1 MSLFGAASTGVNP
14 QSGSYLSREE
24 RIAMFKNASGR
35 RGYAGRSAGGGGGG
49 GEGDAAQRA
58 TVQATSAIVA
68 VNSMTSTIQQLQ
80 VTNQESVEQV
90 QVQVEKN
97 RQDIA
102 TLFTNIAE
110 AKQAELLEEKTQT
123 RQDRR
128 RIELGL
134 RAGAERMIEGL
145 GKAVKKTANA
155 LGNVAQKTMGP
166 VKGLLD
172 KLFELLGLLGAAWA
186 IDNLPAILNTIDEF
200 TANIPSVGEAI
211 ENALNFLTGTRGV
224 FTILDRMFQP
234 LKNIFRRIANK
245 AIDIGAWIARKT
257 GEIFRKIFTKIKDFV
272 VELFSS
278 LRRRLTNLLKNLN
291 PFKPPKPP
299 GAGAVDD
306 ALETAAKSG
315 DEVID
320 ATKAGAGAIDETKA
334 LTGTADEAAD
344 AAKPWWKKIG
354 DKFTSAWN
362 KLKSAGKAGTDW
374 VGARFN
380 DSKKLFGDLTD
391 KVKSLPDA
399 FTPKTSAKEQVGFL
413 EKMLSP
419 LSRIFGP
426 GGSKL
431 LKGMIGI
438 LSKIPGIGMLID
450 IAINKGLDGMDWTES
465 IIRGVSSGAA
475 GAVGAAAGAKAG
487 GAAGFVIGTAVPGIG
502 NVIGATI
509 GAILGGFLGAAAAGA
524 FGDEVGK
531 LAYKN
536 ATGKEPTANE
546 VLFDDQAN
554 AALGFLGD
562 SFGFEVPKDTDP
574 PEDAPRPRIELT
586 GLDTGNEA
594 LDNTVN
600 SVLDFKLPATNFSS
614 LLEPSSGSTP
624 DGMELSSYAKT
635 ADESSLNISELPP
648 NFIDQSSMPKTR
660 MEEPKGQAQ
669 AVPDFDTSDPT
680 MNSYRSTA
688 ELLFEVAS

>member
-49 GEGDAAQRA
+49 EGDAAQKA

-110 AKQAELLEEKTQT
+110 AKEAELVEEKTQT

-134 RAGAERMIEGL
+134 RAGAENMIEGL
-145 GKAVKKTANA
+145 GKAVKKTASA
-155 LGNVAQKTMGP
+155 LGTVAQKTMGP

-172 KLFELLGLLGAAWA
+172 KLFELLGLLGAAWV
-186 IDNLPAILNTIDEF
+186 IDNLPAILNAIDDF
-200 TANIPSVGEAI
+200 TADLPTVGEAL
-211 ENALNFLTGTRGV
+211 ENAINFLTGTRGV
-224 FTILDRMFQP
+224 FSILDRMFQP
-234 LKNIFRRIANK
+234 LKNILAKIGKK
-245 AIDIGAWIARKT
+245 AVDVGAWIARKT

-272 VELFSS
+272 VNLFIS
-278 LRRRLTNLLKNLN
+278 LKRRLTNLLKNLN

-306 ALETAAKSG
+306 AAEAGLKSA
-315 DEVID
+315 DEVVD
-320 ATKAGAGAIDETKA
+320 ATKSGVN
-334 LTGTADEAAD
+334 AAD
-344 AAKPWWKKIG
+344 AATDATKNAKPTKPWWKLVG
-354 DKFTSAWN
+354 DKFNSAWN
-362 KLKSAGKAGTDW
+362 KLKSLGKSGSDW

-380 DSKKLFGDLTD
+380 DSKKLFGDLGD
-391 KVKSLPDA
+391 RVKEFGKATSS
-399 FTPKTSAKEQVGFL
+399 PKQQVGFL

-419 LSRIFGP
+419 LLTIFGK
-426 GGSKL
+426 GGSKI
-431 LKGMIGI
+431 LKGLIGV

-450 IAINKGLDGMDWTES
+450 IAINRGLDGMDWTQS
-465 IIRGVSSGAA
+465 IIRGVGSGAA

-509 GAILGGFLGAAAAGA
+509 GAIVGGFLGAAAAGA

-536 ATGKEPTANE
+536 ATGKEPTAND
-546 VLFDDQAN
+546 VMFDKEAN
-554 AALGFLGD
+554 AALRFLGD
-562 SFGFEVPKDTDP
+562 SFDFEVPEDTDP
-574 PEDAPRPRIELT
+574 LEGDARQKIELT

-594 LDNTVN
+594 IDSAVN
-600 SVLDFKLPATNFSS
+600 KVLDFKLPATNLSS
-614 LLEPSSGSTP
+614 LLQPSEGSTP
-624 DGMELSSYAKT
+624 DGMELSPDAKS

-660 MEEPKGQAQ
+660 MEEPTGQAQ
-669 AVPDFDTSDPT
+669 AVPDFDTADPT
-680 MNSYRSTA
+680 MNSYRTTA

>member
-24 RIAMFKNASGR
+24 RIAMFKRASGR
-35 RGYAGRSAGGGGGG
+35 RGYAGRSAGGGD

-110 AKQAELLEEKTQT
+110 AKQAELVEEKTQT

-134 RAGAERMIEGL
+134 RAGAENMIEGL

-155 LGNVAQKTMGP
+155 LGNVAQKTLGP
-166 VKGLLD
+166 VRGLLD

-186 IDNLPAILNTIDEF
+186 INNLPAILNAIDDF
-200 TANIPSVGEAI
+200 TAEIPSVGEAL
-211 ENALNFLTGTRGV
+211 ENTINFLTGTRGV

-245 AIDIGAWIARKT
+245 AIDVGSWIARKT
-257 GEIFRKIFTKIKDFV
+257 SEIFGKIFTKIKNFV
-272 VELFSS
+272 VNLFTS
-278 LRRRLTNLLKNLN
+278 LKRRLTNLLKNIN

-299 GAGAVDD
+299 KPPGVGAVPD
-306 ALETAAKSG
+306 AVKSA
-315 DEVID
+315 DEVTD
-320 ATKAGAGAIDETKA
+320 ATKAGANAANATKN
-334 LTGTADEAAD
+334 TKN
-344 AAKPWWKKIG
+344 AKPQSWFQGITNWSKKQL
-354 DKFTSAWN
+354 N
-362 KLKSAGKAGTDW
+362 RLKSFSGKATDF
-374 VGARFN
+374 VGNALGKGKN
-380 DSKKLFGDLTD
+380 VITSLGEKAKGLMTGET
-391 KVKSLPDA
+391 VK
-399 FTPKTSAKEQVGFL
+399 TPVSEQKSFIS
-413 EKMLSP
+413 KMLSP
-419 LSRIFGP
+419 LGRIFGK
-426 GGSKL
+426 GT
-431 LKGMIGI
+431 LKGIVDLASKVPFIGFAI
-438 LSKIPGIGMLID
+438 DFLINSK
-450 IAINKGLDGMDWTES
+450 LDGMNNVES
-465 IIRGVSSGAA
+465 IMRALPSSILGAG
-475 GAVGAAAGAKAG
+475 GAWAGAKAG
-487 GAAGFVIGTAVPGIG
+487 AFIGGGLGTVIPLVGNIVGAGIGALIGGFIGAAS
-502 NVIGATI
+502 
-509 GAILGGFLGAAAAGA
+509 AGA

-531 LAYKN
+531 LAYKEV
-536 ATGKEPTANE
+536 TGKEPTAND
-546 VLFDDQAN
+546 VMFDKEAN

-562 SFGFEVPKDTDP
+562 SFGFEVPEDTDP
-574 PEDAPRPRIELT
+574 LEGEGRQRIEL
-586 GLDTGNEA
+586 GKLDTGNETI
-594 LDNTVN
+594 DSIGNKI
-600 SVLDFKLPATNFSS
+600 LDFKLPATNLSS
-614 LLEPSSGSTP
+614 LMQPSEGSTGSTP
-624 DGMELSSYAKT
+624 EGMELSSDAKS

-669 AVPDFDTSDPT
+669 MVPDFDTADPT
-680 MNSYRSTA
+680 MDSYRTTA
-688 ELLFEVAS
+688 QLLFEVAS

>member
-49 GEGDAAQRA
+49 EGDAAQKA

-200 TANIPSVGEAI
+200 TANIPSVGEAL

-234 LKNIFRRIANK
+234 LKNIFRKIANK

-257 GEIFRKIFTKIKDFV
+257 GEIFRKIFTKIKNFV

-278 LRRRLTNLLKNLN
+278 LKRRLTNLLKNLN

-344 AAKPWWKKIG
+344 AAKPWWKKLGDWGKKQFDNLSGAAKKGVTWVGDRIG
-354 DKFTSAWN
+354 D
-362 KLKSAGKAGTDW
+362 G
-374 VGARFN
+374 
-380 DSKKLFGDLTD
+380 KKLFGDLAD
-391 KVKSLPDA
+391 KVKGMAPAKASP
-399 FTPKTSAKEQVGFL
+399 KEQIGWL

-419 LSRIFGP
+419 IARLFGP

-431 LKGMIGI
+431 LKGMVGI
-438 LSKIPGIGMLID
+438 LTKIPGIGMLID
-450 IAINKGLDGMDWTES
+450 IAINKGLDGMSWTES
-465 IIRGVSSGAA
+465 IIRGVASGAT

-487 GAAGFVIGTAVPGIG
+487 ALAGGAIGTIVPGLG
-502 NVIGATI
+502 NVIGAAI
-509 GAILGGFLGAAAAGA
+509 GAVVGGFLGAAAAGA
-524 FGDEVGK
+524 FGDEVGQV
-531 LAYKN
+531 AYKKV
-536 ATGKEPTANE
+536 TGKDATEND
-546 VLFDDQAN
+546 VLFDKEAN
-554 AALGFLGD
+554 AAVGFLGD
-562 SFGFEVPKDTDP
+562 AFGFEVEPEKDVP

-600 SVLDFKLPATNFSS
+600 SVLDFKLPATNLSS

-648 NFIDQSSMPKTR
+648 NFIDQSSMPTTR
-660 MEEPKGQAQ
+660 LEEPKGQAQ
-669 AVPDFDTSDPT
+669 SVPDFDTSDPT